1 MNSPQSQRPLRPQT
15 ANATGLRA
23 RLYDLIFEADTWSG
37 KLFDILLLV
46 AILAS
51 VLVVTLETVDA
62 VHAKYHGVLLFL
74 EWAFTI
80 LFTIEYGLRLYC
92 VGNRRAYATSFYGL
106 VDLLSILPSYF
117 SLLLMGY
124 SSFSVLRAFRL
135 LRVFRILRLLSLSSE
150 AEELARAV
158 WLARG
163 KVLVFITFVAIAVT
177 VSGALMY
184 EIESHGG
191 NEAGFSSIPQGMY
204 WAIVTMTTV
213 GYGDVVPYTT
223 LGKAVSALLI
233 LIGYSLIIVPTGFV
247 SAEIIS
253 AKQRRQH
260 ELTRTCPNCLL
271 EGHEPTGRYCRG
283 CGHLLMG
290 EPES

>member
-1 MNSPQSQRPLRPQT
+1 MNSRSSQQRYRPPAET
-15 ANATGLRA
+15 VTGFRA
-23 RLYDLIFEADTWSG
+23 WLYDLIFEADTWYG
-37 KLFDILLLV
+37 KLFDIGLLV

-51 VLVVTLETVDA
+51 VLVVTLETVEPIRA
-62 VHAKYHGVLLFL
+62 RYHGILVVL

-92 VGNRRAYATSFYGL
+92 VGNRRAYATSFYG
-106 VDLLSILPSYF
+106 VIDLISVLPSYF
-117 SLLLMGY
+117 SLILMGY

-135 LRVFRILRLLSLSSE
+135 LRVFRILRLLQLSSE
-150 AEELARAV
+150 AEELGRAV
-158 WLARG
+158 WMARG
-163 KVLVFITFVAIAVT
+163 KVLVFITFVVIAVT

-191 NEAGFSSIPQGMY
+191 NEKGFSSIPQGMY

-233 LIGYSLIIVPTGFV
+233 LVGYSLIIVPTGFV

-253 AKQRRQH
+253 AKQRSGL

-271 EGHEPTGRYCRG
+271 EGHQASARYCRD
-283 CGHLLMG
+283 CGHQLVANA
-290 EPES
+290 ED